1 MKRIK
6 PDIFMIQETKQ
17 EMLGKKEVGSTFGTI
32 FKEWIFAPSSGKS
45 GGLAMIWNRKA
56 VDIVDWLMGEFS
68 IPIKIERYNGSEWWL
83 SSVYG
88 PCRPKERTDFWLVLA
103 SLCGLVV
110 LTDLLLCEG
119 RFQRCSVSIWKINWG
134 KGEYQH
140 EDHQKF
146 HQRCWIK
153 GSRLVNVSFT
163 WSNLREESICC
174 RMDKFLFS
182 NGWEDFFSFFQVK
195 GLG

>member
-1 MKRIK
+1 
-6 PDIFMIQETKQ
+6 MIQETKQ

-140 EDHQKF
+140 EDHQ
-146 HQRCWIK
+146 
-153 GSRLVNVSFT
+153 SFIRDAELKDPGWSMFPLPGLT
-163 WSNLREESICC
+163 WEKNQ
-174 RMDKFLFS
+174 FVA
-182 NGWEDFFSFFQVK
+182 GWTGFCSLMGGKISFPSFR
-195 GLG
+195 